1 MSSSEYKSHPLWA
14 QVNQIL
20 QWQELQN
27 FVDPA
32 IFSTEQN
39 AFARDK
45 VFSTAKVIK
54 ELLKKT
60 PATLASLPGLNQ
72 IHGQLQNSVNEMSN
86 FISNNN
92 PGHLIN
98 AASHIDD
105 SVMPTMWA
113 FFPRLQ
119 NLSPQIDLDLIQQ
132 VRNSA
137 AGTVDF
143 INGLRTSVSS
153 ELDQLRDEISQQ
165 KNQVAQLIDTLSIQR
180 NEAMAVNAKVQQ
192 EFAEA
197 ETKRSAVFNEKI
209 SEISDE
215 AESTRNQL
223 SNNAKNSLDSLSQN
237 EMDARRIVQVVG
249 NIGVTGNFQK
259 IATSETKQANL
270 WRWITV
276 ELFSLG
282 IIFAIITFYKFLN
295 TELTPEHAW
304 SAVIRLLYAI
314 AITAPA
320 WYAAKESAR
329 HRTNA
334 DTARKTELEL
344 ASLGPFIELM
354 PEDKK
359 VAIRE
364 ALVEKYFGNGVK
376 PHEIEPAGAELR
388 EFILDAIKV
397 MKK

>member
-223 SNNAKNSLDSLSQN
+223 SNNAKNSLD
-237 EMDARRIVQVVG
+237 
-249 NIGVTGNFQK
+249 
-259 IATSETKQANL
+259 
-270 WRWITV
+270 
-276 ELFSLG
+276 
-282 IIFAIITFYKFLN
+282 
-295 TELTPEHAW
+295 
-304 SAVIRLLYAI
+304 
-314 AITAPA
+314 
-320 WYAAKESAR
+320 
-329 HRTNA
+329 
-334 DTARKTELEL
+334 
-344 ASLGPFIELM
+344 
-354 PEDKK
+354 
-359 VAIRE
+359 
-364 ALVEKYFGNGVK
+364 
-376 PHEIEPAGAELR
+376 
-388 EFILDAIKV
+388 
-397 MKK
+397 